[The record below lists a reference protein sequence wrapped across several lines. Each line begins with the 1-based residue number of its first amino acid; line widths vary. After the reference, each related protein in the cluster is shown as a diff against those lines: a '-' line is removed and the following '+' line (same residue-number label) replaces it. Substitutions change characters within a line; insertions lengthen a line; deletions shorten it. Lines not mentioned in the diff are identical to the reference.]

1 MSSLRNSRIPVALL
15 GFLVLYRDFF
25 FFAPVFADSDRDS
38 TVLYENP
45 ALGRQSYKTYFPWTP
60 PELTFFH
67 HTLKLFNLS
76 SQQTLKHKAH
86 YPSGLH
92 HELDLIN
99 TNHSTLPGCYTTH
112 DILPPS
118 GAGLLRCRRQGNQWP
133 SKQESC
139 TVHLHIQAPHL
150 INASESDQRILSTS
164 QGTGRERSRDSMGS
178 SSVSIIRCTIVVFLL
193 THGPDTPSQK

>member
-1 MSSLRNSRIPVALL
+1 MSRDECHHSGTAAFLLLCSGFCFVSGFFSSLL
-15 GFLVLYRDFF
+15 FL
-25 FFAPVFADSDRDS
+25 P
-38 TVLYENP
+38 TVLYETP
-45 ALGRQSYKTYFPWTP
+45 ALGRQSYKTHFPWTP

-76 SQQTLKHKAH
+76 NQQTLKHKAH

-118 GAGLLRCRRQGNQWP
+118 DAGLLRCRRQGNQWP

-150 INASESDQRILSTS
+150 INASESNQRILPTS

-178 SSVSIIRCTIVVFLL
+178 SSVSIVCFTLMVVLL
-193 THGPDTPSQK
+193 THGPVTPSQK